1 MPDANPALWFS
12 PPDMRTSP
20 ATGGEGHHG
29 AAADH
34 RAAEPLDHRPH
45 LHFPSHPLQ
54 DEAPT
59 ATPHEREDVG
69 LG

>member
-1 MPDANPALWFS
+1 MTTPR
-12 PPDMRTSP
+12 DMTTSP

-34 RAAEPLDHRPH
+34 RAALPLGHWPYLH
-45 LHFPSHPLQ
+45 LPSHPLQ
-54 DEAPT
+54 DEAPPS
-59 ATPHEREDVG
+59 TPHEREDVG